1 MRLRNQRCLN
11 AVGLGTLDHGAVCVG
26 RCEEVVERLRQIGAL
41 AEADAVLLALFCVEA
56 DGVGEAVVAGAFADH
71 RACHQGVDDSCVR
84 GACGN
89 FHQSRC
95 LILDLGEA
103 VAQLFDLSLAGGAGF
118 DCEVEGAASV
128 DTLEVRC
135 LVGRNDDD
143 LGVIAVCVRAGH
155 SAGHFVGEGHAV
167 PDAVNGLGAELHD
180 LVVPVDLDE
189 FCFHAEALCKC
200 LCHVGVKADPFAVF
214 VLIVHRSEVGDA
226 DDQLAVRLDIGD
238 VAVSGSLGSFFGSGF
253 GFFCGGCFSRC
264 GFGCG
269 RFAGSILRGSCGFGL
284 GGACGAGD
292 EHHACQQQSD
302 DLFHS
307 LFLLIGLA

>member
-1 MRLRNQRCLN
+1 MT
-11 AVGLGTLDHGAVCVG
+11 A
-26 RCEEVVERLRQIGAL
+26 
-41 AEADAVLLALFCVEA
+41 
-56 DGVGEAVVAGAFADH
+56 
-71 RACHQGVDDSCVR
+71 
-84 GACGN
+84 ACGN

-128 DTLEVRC
+128 DTLEVCC

-155 SAGHFVGEGHAV
+155 RAQNLVGERHAV
-167 PDAVNGLGAELHD
+167 PDTVNGLGAELHD

-214 VLIVHRSEVGDA
+214 VLIVHRSEVGNA
-226 DDQLAVRLDIGD
+226 DDQLAVRLDVGD
-238 VAVSGSLGSFFGSGF
+238 VAVCGGLGSFFGGGGF
-253 GFFCGGCFSRC
+253 LCGGCRL
-264 GFGCG
+264 G
-269 RFAGSILRGSCGFGL
+269 LRGT
-284 GGACGAGD
+284 CGAGKN
-292 EHHACQQQSD
+292 HHAGKQHCD
-302 DLFHS
+302 HLFHG